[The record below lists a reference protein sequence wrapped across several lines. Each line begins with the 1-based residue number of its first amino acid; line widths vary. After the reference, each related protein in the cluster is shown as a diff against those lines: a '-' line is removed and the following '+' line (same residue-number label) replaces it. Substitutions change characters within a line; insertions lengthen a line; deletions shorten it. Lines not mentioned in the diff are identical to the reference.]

1 MEATVLKNDIISM
14 YAILLKIGKNK
25 LIRLRSIF
33 LWGGYQIK
41 YYRYYTVVVQNN
53 IIVSINI

>member
-25 LIRLRSIF
+25 LIRLRSNF
-33 LWGGYQIK
+33 FFGGGVSNQI
-41 YYRYYTVVVQNN
+41 V
-53 IIVSINI
+53 